1 METNPKNEGVAE
13 LKFWN
18 FNVPY
23 KAYMALTNVKT
34 LQLWKFC
41 NTLAIDWKYAVCG
54 LSEVF
59 CLRAFC
65 EPPPMMVGLTI
76 KASSP
81 MTFHFDTPSFIICR
95 LYLKL

>member
-1 METNPKNEGVAE
+1 METNPKNVLEE
-13 LKFWN
+13 D
-18 FNVPY
+18 
-23 KAYMALTNVKT
+23 
-34 LQLWKFC
+34 
-41 NTLAIDWKYAVCG
+41 AIDWKYAVCD

-81 MTFHFDTPSFIICR
+81 MTFYFDTPSFIICR

>member
-1 METNPKNEGVAE
+1 MDIGQSPRRGRYYGSHDYSWGKMETNPKNVLGED
-13 LKFWN
+13 
-18 FNVPY
+18 
-23 KAYMALTNVKT
+23 
-34 LQLWKFC
+34 
-41 NTLAIDWKYAVCG
+41 AIDWKYAVCD

-81 MTFHFDTPSFIICR
+81 MTFHFDTPS
-95 LYLKL
+95 